1 MLVKVESEGTWSE
14 RLTGVAV
21 AEFGKDG
28 GRQERVEQRTAQRMM
43 EMREPERTRGA
54 CVGGI
59 TKGKKR

>member
-1 MLVKVESEGTWSE
+1 MLVKVRVWE
-14 RLTGVAV
+14 RRVKGLQGLQWQNLGRM
-21 AEFGKDG
+21 EG
-28 GRQERVEQRTAQRMM
+28 GRSGERRGQHRMM

>member
-1 MLVKVESEGTWSE
+1 MSE
-14 RLTGVAV
+14 RLTGGAV
-21 AEFGKDG
+21 AEFGKAG

-43 EMREPERTRGA
+43 EMRAPERTRGA

>member
-1 MLVKVESEGTWSE
+1 M
-14 RLTGVAV
+14 

-28 GRQERVEQRTAQRMM
+28 GRQERVEERTAQRMM
-43 EMREPERTRGA
+43 EMREPERTRA